1 MMKLGLYG
9 ASGFGK
15 EVYDIALRIN
25 KKDSRWDEIFF
36 VDDNPN
42 IDNAYNNSRLFSMDN
57 MLEEFDHS
65 TIEIIISIGEPVI
78 RKKLYNRIKSN
89 KIKLATLVDPS
100 ALISVTASMGE
111 GVIVAPFSN
120 ITCSTVLG
128 CNVVINAHTTVGHD
142 ITIGDHT
149 VVSTNV
155 TIGGNSVI
163 GKESFVGLG
172 AQTKENLSV
181 GSEVIIGMGSI
192 VFKDIPDKMIAMGN
206 PARPLRRNEN
216 KKVF

>member
-1 MMKLGLYG
+1 MMKLCLYG
-9 ASGFGK
+9 AGGFGK
-15 EVYDIALRIN
+15 EVYDIAARIN
-25 KKDSRWDEIFF
+25 KTDSRWDEILFI
-36 VDDNPN
+36 DDNPN
-42 IDNAYNNSRLFSMDN
+42 IDKTYNNSRLFSADS
-57 MLEEFDHS
+57 MLEELDHS

-78 RKKLYNRIKSN
+78 KKRLFN
-89 KIKLATLVDPS
+89 KIKSKGIRLATLVDPS
-100 ALISVTASMGE
+100 ALISDTAAMGE

-128 CNVVINAHTTVGHD
+128 SNVSINAHTTVGHD
-142 ITIGDHT
+142 ITIGNHT

-163 GKESFVGLG
+163 GKESYIGLG
-172 AQTKENLSV
+172 AQTKENLSI

-206 PARPLRRNEN
+206 PARPIRRNEN